1 MGNLGVNNCQTQVV
15 SFCFPIRIV
24 TSLVGLV
31 FTVWHTN
38 TLQLKVHENPNIHIQ
53 GKASTEQGIL
63 GTMFHDLHG
72 SSRYD
77 FKW

>member
-1 MGNLGVNNCQTQVV
+1 MGNLGFNNCQTQVV

-31 FTVWHTN
+31 FTVWHTH

-53 GKASTEQGIL
+53 GKASTERGIL
-63 GTMFHDLHG
+63 CTMFMTFMG
-72 SSRYD
+72 SP
-77 FKW
+77 